1 MNLKGFIM
9 RIKICGIKTEADVD
23 IVIKSGAD
31 AAGFLVGQIHTSPD
45 FILPSTAARLS
56 GMLPPFIT
64 PVIVTHLVD
73 VPSILDM
80 VSKTGITT
88 LQLHGG
94 NSSEDVRKICD
105 ALPGNGK
112 IIFAV
117 HIIKGEIVPFLQ
129 AYYPFIDAVLLDSYN
144 MITGQVGGT
153 GQIHD
158 WDLSAQIVR
167 TSTVPVILA
176 GGLNP
181 SNVEEAI
188 RTVKPY
194 GVDAN
199 SGLKNPEG
207 GRDYELCK
215 MFVVNARKA
224 WMNTQSL
231 SP

>member
-1 MNLKGFIM
+1 M

-23 IVIKSGAD
+23 VVIKSGAD
-31 AAGFLVGQIHTSPD
+31 AAGFLVGQVHTSTD

-56 GMLPPFIT
+56 GTLPPFIT

-73 VPSILDM
+73 AASILDI
-80 VSKTGITT
+80 VKRTGITT

-94 NSSEDVRKICD
+94 SLPEDVRKICD

-117 HIIKGEIVPFLQ
+117 HMIKGEIAPSPDE
-129 AYYPFIDAVLLDSYN
+129 YYPFIDAVLLDSCN
-144 MITGQVGGT
+144 MSTGQVGGT

-158 WDLSAQIVR
+158 WALSAQIAR
-167 TSTVPVILA
+167 TSPVPVILA
-176 GGLNP
+176 GGLSP
-181 SNVEEAI
+181 SNVEEAV

-207 GRDYELCK
+207 GRDPELCK
-215 MFVVNARKA
+215 AFVVNARRA
-224 WMNTQSL
+224 WMNKDCSFGNTAG
-231 SP
+231 

>member
-1 MNLKGFIM
+1 M
-9 RIKICGIKTEADVD
+9 RIKICGIKTDADVE

-31 AAGFLVGQIHTSPD
+31 AAGLLVGQLHTSSD
-45 FILPSTAARLS
+45 FILPSTAARLA
-56 GMLPPFIT
+56 GLLPPFIT

-73 VPSILDM
+73 AASILDI
-80 VSKTGITT
+80 VKKTGVTT

-94 NSSEDVRKICD
+94 NSYDEVRKICD
-105 ALPGNGK
+105 ALPENGK

-117 HIIKGEIVPFLQ
+117 HIIKGEMVPSLE

-144 MITGQVGGT
+144 MTTGQVGGT

-158 WDLSAQIVR
+158 WALSSRIVR
-167 TSTVPVILA
+167 TSQVPVILA

-181 SNVEEAI
+181 SNVEDAI

-199 SGLKNPEG
+199 SGLKNSEG
-207 GRDYELCK
+207 GRDPELCK
-215 MFVVNARKA
+215 AFVSNARKA
-224 WMNTQSL
+224 WLNR
-231 SP
+231 

>member
-1 MNLKGFIM
+1 M
-9 RIKICGIKTEADVD
+9 RIKICGIKTEADVG
-23 IVIKSGAD
+23 IVVKSGAD
-31 AAGFLVGQIHTSPD
+31 AAGLLVGQIHTSTD

-56 GMLPPFIT
+56 GLLPPYIT

-73 VPSILDM
+73 AASILDI
-80 VSKTGITT
+80 VKKTGVNT

-94 NSSEDVRKICD
+94 SPPEEVRKICD
-105 ALPGNGK
+105 ALPANGK

-117 HIIKGEIVPFLQ
+117 HIIKGEMVPSLQ
-129 AYYPFIDAVLLDSYN
+129 EYYPYIDAVLLDSYN
-144 MITGQVGGT
+144 LTTGQVGGT

-158 WDLSAQIVR
+158 WKLSAQIVR
-167 TSTVPVILA
+167 TSSVPVILA

-199 SGLKNPEG
+199 SGLKNAEG
-207 GRDYELCK
+207 GRDPELCK
-215 MFVVNARKA
+215 AFVENARKA
-224 WMNTQSL
+224 WMDK
-231 SP
+231 

>member
-1 MNLKGFIM
+1 M
-9 RIKICGIKTEADVD
+9 RIKICGIKTDADVE
-23 IVIKSGAD
+23 IVVKSGAD
-31 AAGFLVGQIHTSPD
+31 AAGLLVGQLHTSSD
-45 FILPSTAARLS
+45 FILPSTASRLA
-56 GMLPPFIT
+56 GLLPPFIT

-73 VPSILDM
+73 AASILDI
-80 VSKTGITT
+80 VKKTGVTT

-105 ALPGNGK
+105 SLPENGK

-117 HIIKGEIVPFLQ
+117 HIIKGEMVPSLE

-144 MITGQVGGT
+144 MTTGQVGGT

-158 WDLSAQIVR
+158 WALSSRIVR
-167 TSTVPVILA
+167 TSPLPVILA

-199 SGLKNPEG
+199 SGLKNSEG
-207 GRDYELCK
+207 GRDSELCK
-215 MFVVNARKA
+215 AFVANARKA
-224 WMNTQSL
+224 WLNK
-231 SP
+231 